1 MMKAYHET
9 MAGLIEALADLP
21 GLGRRSAERIVMY
34 LLKAEKSDCMRLSHL
49 ITELREKTQF
59 CKICN
64 HYSDQA
70 ICPVCADPS
79 RDAGLIC
86 VVEDPKDLIALE
98 KTGTYSGHYHV
109 LLGAISALDGMGPE
123 EIQLAGLFERLKTG
137 KVREVILA
145 TNPNTEGDTTA
156 FYILKLLKPMGIKTT
171 RIARGIPVGNHLEY
185 TDSATLS
192 RAMESRVT
200 A

>member
-1 MMKAYHET
+1 MKAYHET
-9 MAGLIEALADLP
+9 LSALIDAFADLP
-21 GLGRRSAERIVMY
+21 GLGRRSAERIVMH
-34 LLKAEKSDCMRLSHL
+34 LLKAEKKDCVTLSQLL
-49 ITELREKTQF
+49 IQLRDKTQF

-64 HYSDQA
+64 HYSDGD

-86 VVEDPKDLIALE
+86 VVEDPRDLIALE
-98 KTGTYSGHYHV
+98 KTETYSGHYHV
-109 LLGAISALDGMGPE
+109 LLGAISALDGVGPE
-123 EIQLAGLFERLKTG
+123 EIKLEGLIARVKKG

-156 FYILKLLKPMGIKTT
+156 FYITKLLKPLGVKTT
-171 RIARGIPVGNHLEY
+171 RIARGVPVGNHLEY
-185 TDSATLS
+185 TDAATLS
-192 RAMESRVT
+192 RALEGRVT